1 MCARHRVITTTVLA
15 EVAGVIQATTAL
27 CRRRRR
33 YAGDAGVIQ
42 AIPALSRRLGRY
54 QGDTRYPGDTGVIQ
68 ATPALRRRRWRYAG
82 DTGVIWATPAL
93 SGRHRRYLGDTGVIW
108 ATSALSGRQLQLSS
122 CARVSGSSEHFAGR
136 GARRVRRQNALGDQT
151 LLRCNS
157 LVVTLEEGD
166 EDATE
171 DRGQATEDEGRH

>member
-15 EVAGVIQATTAL
+15 EVAGVIQATPAL
-27 CRRRRR
+27 RRRRWH
-33 YAGDAGVIQ
+33 YAGDAGVIW
-42 AIPALSRRLGRY
+42 
-54 QGDTRYPGDTGVIQ
+54 
-68 ATPALRRRRWRYAG
+68 ATPALSGRHRRYLG
-82 DTGVIWATPAL
+82 DTDVIWATPAL

-122 CARVSGSSEHFAGR
+122 CARVSGSSEHFAER

-151 LLRCNS
+151 LLRCDS